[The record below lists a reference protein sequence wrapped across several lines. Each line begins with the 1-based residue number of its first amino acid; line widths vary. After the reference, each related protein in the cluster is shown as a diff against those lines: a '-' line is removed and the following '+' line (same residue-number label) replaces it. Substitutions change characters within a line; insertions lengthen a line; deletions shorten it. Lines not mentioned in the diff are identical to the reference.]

1 MAENVR
7 RLRKFKSCFET
18 HVLLW
23 CVNRVGN
30 FVARDLNKVQDTD
43 RLCLLQLECVN
54 ANDKLEKMKM
64 STRELETG
72 QANVRDYQQHIKK
85 NAEAAILCDTHLKHV
100 MYFLYWRKVKQTY
113 QGKEVCVAILQA
125 SPVSLK
131 IWVRH
136 GWSIITDLGSQH
148 VKLALHVK
156 NT

>member
-1 MAENVR
+1 
-7 RLRKFKSCFET
+7 
-18 HVLLW
+18 
-23 CVNRVGN
+23 
-30 FVARDLNKVQDTD
+30 
-43 RLCLLQLECVN
+43 
-54 ANDKLEKMKM
+54 M
-64 STRELETG
+64 STRDFKTG
-72 QANVRDYQQHIKK
+72 QANGRDYKQRIKK
-85 NAEAAILCDTHLKHV
+85 NAGAAILCDTHLKLV

-156 NT
+156 NTQNQTRNTNI

>member
-1 MAENVR
+1 
-7 RLRKFKSCFET
+7 
-18 HVLLW
+18 
-23 CVNRVGN
+23 
-30 FVARDLNKVQDTD
+30 
-43 RLCLLQLECVN
+43 
-54 ANDKLEKMKM
+54 MKM

-136 GWSIITDLGSQH
+136 G
-148 VKLALHVK
+148 
-156 NT
+156 